1 MSEELM
7 SSVNHIRLLQSTT
20 NPTDSEKWKERL
32 KEELLSLISVLNDGK
47 M

>member
-7 SSVNHIRLLQSTT
+7 SSVNHIRLLQSTA